1 MKKKLLILLILC
13 LTFAGCSFNKKKD
26 IVEELN
32 DKLSSLESY
41 KIDGVLSI
49 SNNED
54 TYNYDVSVSYKEKD
68 NYRVSLVNKSN
79 GHEQIIL
86 KSNDEVYVVTH

>member
-1 MKKKLLILLILC
+1 MKKKLIFLLLMC
-13 LTFAGCSFNKKKD
+13 LTFAGCSFGSKKD
-26 IVEELN
+26 AVDLLN
-32 DKLSSLESY
+32 DKISNLDSY
-41 KIDGVLSI
+41 SIEGVLSI

-54 TYNYDVSVSYKEKD
+54 TYNYDVTVAYKEKD

-86 KSNDEVYVVTH
+86 KSNDEVYVITH